1 MKGIIIAGGR
11 TEGNINK
18 YIDTDTF
25 VVCADSGY
33 LYAEKNGIKV
43 DILIGDFDSMEKP
56 LNPACE
62 VITHPVQKNATDT
75 QLCIDYLALKGIK
88 DIVLFGAFGGER
100 IDHSI
105 ANVQLLEYA
114 LNINIRLKI
123 IDGLTEVY
131 MIDSSRAIIHG
142 EKGDIVSVF
151 AVDAA
156 DGISYKGLK
165 YPLKNAS
172 LSRSVPYCVSN
183 AMIDSTA
190 EIEVKKGKVIIV
202 HIRGEQSER

>member
-1 MKGIIIAGGR
+1 MKGVIIAGGR
-11 TEGNINK
+11 IEDNINK

-33 LYAEKNGIKV
+33 VYAVKNGIKTDV
-43 DILIGDFDSMEKP
+43 LIGDFDSIKKP
-56 LNPACE
+56 INPACE

-75 QLCIDYLALKGIK
+75 QLCIDYLSLKGIK
-88 DIVLFGAFGGER
+88 DIILFGAFGGDR
-100 IDHSI
+100 LDHSI
-105 ANVQLLEYA
+105 ANLQLLEYA
-114 LNINIRLKI
+114 LNVNVHLKI

-131 MIDSSRAIIHG
+131 MINSSSVTIYG

-183 AMIDSTA
+183 AMIGNTA